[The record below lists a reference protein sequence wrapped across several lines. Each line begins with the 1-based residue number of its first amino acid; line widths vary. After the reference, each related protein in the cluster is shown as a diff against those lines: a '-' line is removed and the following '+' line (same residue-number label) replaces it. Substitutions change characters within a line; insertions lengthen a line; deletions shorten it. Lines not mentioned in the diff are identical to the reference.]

1 MFEEVKELLI
11 SMLNSSFSATS
22 EKSRN
27 RKIIFWYDAKKD
39 YEELLSEL
47 ELEDTEIIKYDN
59 NSLWIR
65 YHIEKEELNKNIV
78 IYLPFERQKG
88 VNNELLDIETANS
101 DLIFNPDS
109 TTMRLKN
116 LGLSDECRAVIKKY
130 NRFFNNKLRE
140 NDFKVFDIEDK
151 NNENIDYIIT
161 AILLGIKSINVDDI
175 IKNIIKIYYDDKKRY
190 ESLFKF
196 GNEEFILNLINKYF
210 GSKINST
217 EEIENVFKSLVFTY
231 FAASISDINKLNRFG
246 KYLLE
251 TRVTNCQVF
260 VNNLMRDKSTKKY
273 FELISNNISKEFGIE
288 ELISTMDIEDYKNAD
303 AFSIIDNNI
312 ILHIVNQ
319 LFNSINE
326 FEKYN
331 ELITLRESK
340 YWYDKYYNEYNF
352 LKVVSK
358 YFEVVNRVQT
368 SIKTFEIEKFV
379 ELYTNELYLVDTL
392 YRKMYYFFDNIRDK
406 DNFINLKNKV
416 ENNYTN
422 TYMLELSLKWSD
434 TIENLNRYDANKLTM
449 QNKFFDKYI
458 KSQAESSKNGRTIV
472 IISDAFRYEC
482 AKELNEKLKVFG
494 TKSDIYY
501 MLGLV
506 PSYTQLGMAA
516 LLPNKELSRD
526 PNYKDKGS
534 DSIFVDGMNSVG
546 IENREKILTK
556 VVPEGLAIQYEE
568 LYAMTKSE
576 WKKIFSGKKV
586 VYIYHDVVDKA
597 GEHDENNVFEA
608 CEKAIKQIEGLVKDL
623 HTTFSG
629 VNCYISADHGFFYK
643 RGKVEEYQKTSR
655 DTSATRQK
663 VRYSYTDKKSEEEG
677 IVSINLDYIFGENSG
692 YVNIPK
698 GQNVFSKQGG
708 GINYVHGGILP
719 QEIIIPVID
728 FKSTR
733 TSEESK
739 KVGITYSGLSTKIT
753 NAITYLEFLQD
764 NKVDENN
771 LECRYLLHFEDEN
784 GNRVSDECTIVANYT
799 NAEVKDRFFKEKF
812 VFKNIDYNRDK
823 NYYLVIVDEETG
835 IEKQRIKFI
844 IDIAI
849 INNFGY

>member
-11 SMLNSSFSATS
+11 SMLNSRFSATS

-27 RKIIFWYDAKKD
+27 RKIIFWYDPKKD
-39 YEELLSEL
+39 YEELLNEL
-47 ELEDTEIIKYDN
+47 ELENTEIIRYDN

-130 NRFFNNKLRE
+130 NRFFNNKIRE

-190 ESLFKF
+190 EALFKF

-210 GSKINST
+210 GSKITST
-217 EEIENVFKSLVFTY
+217 EEMKNVFKSLVFTY
-231 FAASISDINKLNRFG
+231 FAASISNINKLNRYG
-246 KYLLE
+246 KYLLQ
-251 TRVTNCQVF
+251 TRVTNSQVF
-260 VNNLMRDKSTKKY
+260 VNNLMRDKSTRKY
-273 FELISNNISKEFGIE
+273 FELISNDISKEFGIE

-312 ILHIVNQ
+312 ILYIVNQ

-326 FEKYN
+326 FDKYN

-422 TYMLELSLKWSD
+422 TYMLELSLKWND
-434 TIENLNRYDANKLTM
+434 TIENINRYDVNKLTM

-534 DSIFVDGMNSVG
+534 DNIFVDGINSVG
-546 IENREKILTK
+546 IENRERILTK

-849 INNFGY
+849 INNFGF

>member
-11 SMLNSSFSATS
+11 SMLNSRFSATS

-27 RKIIFWYDAKKD
+27 RKIIFWYDPKKD
-39 YEELLSEL
+39 YEELLNEL
-47 ELEDTEIIKYDN
+47 ELENTEIIRYDN

-130 NRFFNNKLRE
+130 NRFFNNKIRE

-190 ESLFKF
+190 EALFKF

-210 GSKINST
+210 GSKITST
-217 EEIENVFKSLVFTY
+217 EEMKNVFKSLVFTY
-231 FAASISDINKLNRFG
+231 FAASISNINKLNRYG
-246 KYLLE
+246 KYLLQ
-251 TRVTNCQVF
+251 TRVTNSQVF

-273 FELISNNISKEFGIE
+273 FELISNDISKEFGIE

-312 ILHIVNQ
+312 ILYIVNQ

-379 ELYTNELYLVDTL
+379 EFYINELYLVDTL

-534 DSIFVDGMNSVG
+534 DNIFVDGMNSVG

-608 CEKAIKQIEGLVKDL
+608 CEKSIKQIEGLVKDL

-849 INNFGY
+849 INNFGF

>member
-11 SMLNSSFSATS
+11 SMLNSRFSATS

-27 RKIIFWYDAKKD
+27 RKIIFWYDPKKD
-39 YEELLSEL
+39 YEELLNEL
-47 ELEDTEIIKYDN
+47 ELENTEIIRYDN

-130 NRFFNNKLRE
+130 NRFFNNKIRE

-190 ESLFKF
+190 EALFKF

-210 GSKINST
+210 GSKITST
-217 EEIENVFKSLVFTY
+217 EEMKNVFKSLVFTY
-231 FAASISDINKLNRFG
+231 FAASISNINKLNRYG
-246 KYLLE
+246 KYLLQ
-251 TRVTNCQVF
+251 TRITNSQVF
-260 VNNLMRDKSTKKY
+260 VNNLMRDKSTRKY
-273 FELISNNISKEFGIE
+273 FELISNDISKEFGIE
-288 ELISTMDIEDYKNAD
+288 ELISTIDIEDYKNAD
-303 AFSIIDNNI
+303 AFSIIDDNI
-312 ILHIVNQ
+312 ILYIVNQ

-326 FEKYN
+326 FERYN

-340 YWYDKYYNEYNF
+340 YWYEKYYNEYNF

-368 SIKTFEIEKFV
+368 LIKTFEIEKFV

-422 TYMLELSLKWSD
+422 TYMLELSLKWND
-434 TIENLNRYDANKLTM
+434 TIENINRYDVNKLTM

-534 DSIFVDGMNSVG
+534 DNIFVDGINSVG
-546 IENREKILTK
+546 IENRERILTK

-608 CEKAIKQIEGLVKDL
+608 CEKSIKQIEGLVKDL

-643 RGKVEEYQKTSR
+643 RGKVEDYQKTLK
-655 DTSATRQK
+655 DVNATRQK

-849 INNFGY
+849 INNFGF

>member
-22 EKSRN
+22 EKNRK

-39 YEELLSEL
+39 YEELLDEL

-65 YHIEKEELNKNIV
+65 YHIEKEELDKNIV

-88 VNNELLDIETANS
+88 INNELLDIETANS
-101 DLIFNPDS
+101 DLLFNPDS

-116 LGLSDECRAVIKKY
+116 LGLNDDCRTVIKKY
-130 NRFFNNKLRE
+130 NRFFNNKTRE
-140 NDFKVFDIEDK
+140 SDFKEFDIEDK
-151 NNENIDYIIT
+151 NNDNIDYIIT
-161 AILLGIKSINVDDI
+161 SILLGIKSINIDDI
-175 IKNIIKIYYDDKKRY
+175 IKNIIKIYYDDKKKY
-190 ESLFKF
+190 EALFKF
-196 GNEEFILNLINKYF
+196 GNEEFILNLINNYF
-210 GSKINST
+210 GSKITSP
-217 EEIENVFKSLVFTY
+217 EDIEYVFKSLVFTY
-231 FAASISDINKLNRFG
+231 FAASIYDLNILNRYG
-246 KYLLE
+246 KYLLSN
-251 TRVTNCQVF
+251 RVTNCQVF

-273 FELISNNISKEFGIE
+273 FELISNDVSKEFGIK
-288 ELISTMDIEDYKNAD
+288 ELISTIELEDYKSAD
-303 AFSIIDNNI
+303 AFSVIDNNI
-312 ILHIVNQ
+312 ILYLIDQ

-326 FEKYN
+326 FDKYN
-331 ELITLRESK
+331 ELITLREGK
-340 YWYDKYYNEYNF
+340 YWYEKFYNEYNF
-352 LKVVSK
+352 LKVVCR
-358 YFEVVNRVQT
+358 YFEVVNRVQNL
-368 SIKTFEIEKFV
+368 IKTLEIEKFV
-379 ELYTNELYLVDTL
+379 ELYTNELYFVDTL
-392 YRKMYYFFDNIRDK
+392 YRKMYYYFDNISDK
-406 DNFINLKNKV
+406 DNFMNLKNKV
-416 ENNYTN
+416 ENNYIN
-422 TYMLELSLKWSD
+422 TYMLELSLKWSN
-434 TIENLNRYDANKLTM
+434 TIENLNRYDSNKLIM

-458 KSQAESSKNGRTIV
+458 KTQAESSRNGRTIV

-494 TKSDIYY
+494 SKSEIKY

-506 PSYTQLGMAA
+506 PSYTQLGMAS
-516 LLPNKELSRD
+516 LLPNKQLSRD

-534 DSIFVDGMNSVG
+534 DSIFVDDMSSVG
-546 IENREKILTK
+546 IENREKILIK
-556 VVPEGLAIQYEE
+556 AVPEGFAIQYDD
-568 LYAMTKSE
+568 LMSMTKLE

-586 VYIYHDVVDKA
+586 VYIYHDVVDNA

-608 CEKAIKQIEGLVKDL
+608 CEKAIKQLEGLVRDL

-629 VNCYISADHGFFYK
+629 VNCYITADHGFFYK
-643 RGKVEEYQKTSR
+643 RGKVEEYQKTSK
-655 DTSATRQK
+655 DVNATKQK
-663 VRYSYTDKKSEEEG
+663 TRYSYTDKKSEEEG
-677 IVSINLDYIFGENSG
+677 IISINLDYIFGENSG

-698 GQNVFSKQGG
+698 GHNVFSRQGG

-733 TSEESK
+733 TSEETK
-739 KVGITYSGLSTKIT
+739 KVSITYSGLSTKIT

-799 NAEVKDRFFKEKF
+799 NTEVKDRFFKEKF
-812 VFKNIDYNRDK
+812 VFKNIDYDKEK
-823 NYYLVIVDEETG
+823 NYYLVISDEETR
-835 IEKQRIKFI
+835 IEKQRIRFI

-849 INNFGY
+849 INNFGF

>member
-39 YEELLSEL
+39 YEELLNEL
-47 ELEDTEIIKYDN
+47 ELENTEIIRYDN

-130 NRFFNNKLRE
+130 NRFFNNKIRE

-190 ESLFKF
+190 EALFKF

-210 GSKINST
+210 GSKITST
-217 EEIENVFKSLVFTY
+217 EEMENVFKSLVFTY
-231 FAASISDINKLNRFG
+231 FAASISNINKLNRYG
-246 KYLLE
+246 KYLLQ
-251 TRVTNCQVF
+251 TRVTNSQVF
-260 VNNLMRDKSTKKY
+260 VNNLMRDKSTRKY
-273 FELISNNISKEFGIE
+273 FELISNDISKEFGIE
-288 ELISTMDIEDYKNAD
+288 ELISTIDIEDYKNAD
-303 AFSIIDNNI
+303 AFSIIDDNI
-312 ILHIVNQ
+312 ILYIVNQ

-326 FEKYN
+326 FERYN

-340 YWYDKYYNEYNF
+340 YWYEKYYNEYNF

-368 SIKTFEIEKFV
+368 LIKTFEIEKFV

-422 TYMLELSLKWSD
+422 TYMLELSLKWND
-434 TIENLNRYDANKLTM
+434 TIENINRYDVNKLTM

-534 DSIFVDGMNSVG
+534 DNIFVDGINSVG
-546 IENREKILTK
+546 IENRERILTK

-576 WKKIFSGKKV
+576 WKKTFSGKKV

-608 CEKAIKQIEGLVKDL
+608 CEKSIKQIEGLVKDL

-643 RGKVEEYQKTSR
+643 RGKVEDYQKTLK
-655 DTSATRQK
+655 DVNATRQK

-849 INNFGY
+849 INNFGF